1 MGAFQRDM
9 TPLFARPWFQ
19 AIVLVATLLLITTI
33 VLKIRARQRAGDP
46 KRLRRQEM
54 TRRLD
59 QQVREIHAAR
69 DQGDAR
75 AFLAVCRLTMQEH
88 LGAVWQMEPGAITL
102 SDLRQRLAADAVLI
116 SLFASAETGAY
127 VGYGGYLLTSEE
139 MADYTRK
146 LEDELRRLA

>member
-1 MGAFQRDM
+1 MGKFQRDM

-19 AIVLVATLLLITTI
+19 AIVLVAALLLITAI

-46 KRLRRQEM
+46 KRYRQQEM

-59 QQVREIHAAR
+59 QRIHEIHAAR

-88 LGAVWQMEPGAITL
+88 LGALWQMEPGAITL
-102 SDLRQRLAADAVLI
+102 ADLRQRLAADAVLI
-116 SLFASAETGAY
+116 SLFATAETGA
-127 VGYGGYLLTSEE
+127 YGGYLLTGEE
-139 MADYTRK
+139 MADYARK